1 MWEGSFGGAGGWKE
15 GGDRSCLAVR
25 PSLGWLH
32 PSRPLHRC
40 KHASGAGRGTATTRS
55 AASSMAGFI
64 IFIAPPMVGSFVLS
78 PVLQWAMRAA
88 GASLMSRVAIELGM
102 VAGGLY
108 ALHRG
113 IRKPGGIPYVPGH
126 AGNGF
131 AGTNWWAFY
140 SSTALVMTGV
150 LTLGWGIVIN
160 GVLAIAREFS

>member
-1 MWEGSFGGAGGWKE
+1 MSRVTYAWEGSFGGAGGWKE

-32 PSRPLHRC
+32 PSRPLHLC

-108 ALHRG
+108 TPSRHKKTRRHPLRARTRRQW
-113 IRKPGGIPYVPGH
+113 I
-126 AGNGF
+126 
-131 AGTNWWAFY
+131 AGTGGGLY
-140 SSTALVMTGV
+140 SSMALVMTGC
-150 LTLGWGIVIN
+150 
-160 GVLAIAREFS
+160 